1 LKLNDYSLRISNE
14 RFKNITNSD
23 MEHSMQAVSYDT
35 AKLSTLI
42 DDLNTLVSDEQR
54 VALIKEVIID
64 SSEFEKYHYFGECSY
79 GRNLIYSNQ
88 DFEVILMCWRSGQ
101 QSVAHDHSDSLC
113 VMKCVSGVLE
123 EQRYIKQAVI
133 DRTSPKADEIL
144 PTSLNTLALNQAISI
159 TDSEGLHSLKNNSA
173 QDACTLHFYFPP
185 IHQANKYDTNSGEAT
200 VVNSKFTS
208 EYGIKLVL

>member
-1 LKLNDYSLRISNE
+1 
-14 RFKNITNSD
+14 
-23 MEHSMQAVSYDT
+23 MEKSMQAVSYDT
-35 AKLSTLI
+35 AKLNTLI
-42 DDLNTLVSDEQR
+42 DDLNTLVCDEQR
-54 VALIKEVIID
+54 VALIKEAIID
-64 SSEFEKYHYFGECSY
+64 LSELDKYHHFGERSY

-88 DFEVILMCWRSGQ
+88 NFEVILMCWRSGQ

-113 VMKCVSGVLE
+113 VMKCVGGVLE
-123 EQRYIKQAVI
+123 EQRYIKQAITNNAV
-133 DRTSPKADEIL
+133 DEIL

-159 TDSEGLHSLKNNSA
+159 TDSEGLHSLKNSSA

-208 EYGIKLVL
+208 EYGVKLAP